1 MNTDAIYNQA
11 FVYIGATALVTDVIW
26 QSIEG
31 GSITGD
37 RGVKTFWRTT
47 NYDHATA
54 ALLAEPISQPLP

>member
-11 FVYIGATALVTDVIW
+11 FVYIGATARVTDVVW

-47 NYDHATA
+47 KYDHATA
-54 ALLAEPISQPLP
+54 ALHAEPISQPLP